1 MKLCGFR
8 GEKEVFEER
17 SAAMNYQ
24 ILFNPYAKSGHG
36 ANEARALDT
45 ILAGDQLTYTSMPDI
60 RDYAAFFASIAKTD
74 RVLIAGGDGTL
85 NRFINDTAGLDIRHD
100 IYYFPAGS
108 GNDFWK
114 DLNRTPGDAPVCIN
128 EYLKDL
134 PKVEIQGRTY
144 AFLNGIGYGIDGY
157 CCEKG
162 DEHRQKSRRRVN
174 YTAIAL
180 RGLLGDFKPVNA
192 AVTVDGIRR
201 TYQRVWLAPT
211 MHGRF
216 FGGGMMPTPAQNR
229 TAFPRKLSVMV
240 AHSLTALK
248 ALSLFPTMF
257 KGEHV
262 RYTQVVEM
270 MTGQDITVEFDR
282 PTPLQVDGETVHG
295 VTSYHA
301 VAANGSAAAACV

>member
-1 MKLCGFR
+1 
-8 GEKEVFEER
+8 
-17 SAAMNYQ
+17 MNYQ
-24 ILFNPYAKSGHG
+24 VLYNPHAG
-36 ANEARALDT
+36 NERGLEGT
-45 ILAGDQLTYTSMPDI
+45 Q
-60 RDYAAFFASIAKTD
+60 K
-74 RVLIAGGDGTL
+74 LISGGDGTL

-114 DLNRTPGDAPVCIN
+114 DLNRKPGDAPVCIN

-134 PKVEIQGRTY
+134 PKVEIQGKSY

-162 DEHRQKSRRRVN
+162 DEHRQKRRRRVN

-180 RGLLGDFKPVNA
+180 
-192 AVTVDGIRR
+192 
-201 TYQRVWLAPT
+201 
-211 MHGRF
+211 
-216 FGGGMMPTPAQNR
+216 
-229 TAFPRKLSVMV
+229 MV

-282 PTPLQVDGETVHG
+282 PTPLQVDGETVRG

-301 VAANGSAAAACV
+301 VAASRPAAAVCV

>member
-1 MKLCGFR
+1 
-8 GEKEVFEER
+8 
-17 SAAMNYQ
+17 MNYQ
-24 ILFNPYAKSGHG
+24 VLYNPHAG
-36 ANEARALDT
+36 NERGLEGTQKLRHHLPGDVLVHTDITT
-45 ILAGDQLTYTSMPDI
+45 ID
-60 RDYAAFFASIAKTD
+60 DYAAFFAALPAED
-74 RVLIAGGDGTL
+74 RILISGGDGTL